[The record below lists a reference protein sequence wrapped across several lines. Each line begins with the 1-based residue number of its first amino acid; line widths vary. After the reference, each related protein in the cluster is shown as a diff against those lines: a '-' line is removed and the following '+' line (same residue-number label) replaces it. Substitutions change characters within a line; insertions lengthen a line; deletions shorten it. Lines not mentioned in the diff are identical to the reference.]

1 MAKFSYRM
9 IVNGNN
15 NSNRKSNDECYS
27 FGFSQTKNI
36 KLIVTEKGASITAEI
51 GNDYRD
57 DPYSAAYLHN
67 LMKEGIKRVS
77 LLHLLKY
84 QKPIAIKKLT
94 LEISADGDEDG
105 KDVRTYDM
113 TKNIVPFSMV
123 PKLLRPISKAWDD
136 QEVLQ
141 NVLEFRKSKTDLS
154 AHMAALYAYLF
165 SKTKSY
171 ETERFTY
178 LWIAMDGIFNVLLP
192 DTKNLYDKRSRF
204 LSEFGLGS
212 EALPDAPSDE
222 ICPKISLK
230 IKDMDVITK
239 ESLIGGAHKE
249 LADYINQNMP
259 VNKYSKKP
267 FDQSA
272 YGFFLTDY
280 PYYLRNKYFHGNR
293 PLELFSFLDDLELR
307 SIYKANRI
315 LEEFLDEHLISIF
328 TSKK

>member
-9 IVNGNN
+9 IVNGN
-15 NSNRKSNDECYS
+15 SNPDDECYS
-27 FGFSQTKNI
+27 FCFSQTRDI
-36 KLIVTEKGASITAEI
+36 KLIVSEKGAAITAVI

-84 QKPIAIKKLT
+84 QRPIAIKKLT
-94 LEISADGDEDG
+94 LEISADEDG
-105 KDVRTYDM
+105 EKPQSYDM
-113 TKNIVPFSMV
+113 TKNIVPFSMI

-136 QEVLQ
+136 REVLQ
-141 NVLEFRKSKTDLS
+141 SVLEFRKSKAELS

-171 ETERFTY
+171 ATERFTY

-192 DTKNLYDKRSRF
+192 DTKILYDKRSRF

-212 EALPDAPSDE
+212 EALPDIPSSE
-222 ICPKISLK
+222 ICPKVSLK
-230 IKDMDVITK
+230 IKDMNVITK
-239 ESLIGGAHKE
+239 ESLISGEHKE
-249 LADYINQNMP
+249 VADYIIQSMP
-259 VNKYSKKP
+259 VNKYTKKP

-307 SIYKANRI
+307 SIYKANQI

-328 TSKK
+328 TGKKY